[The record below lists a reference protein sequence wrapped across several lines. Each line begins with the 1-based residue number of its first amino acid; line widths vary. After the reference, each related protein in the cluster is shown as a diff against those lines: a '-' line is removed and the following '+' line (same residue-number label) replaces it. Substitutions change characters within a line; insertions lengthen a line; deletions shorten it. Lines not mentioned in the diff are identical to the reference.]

1 MREPKKL
8 HVALFPWLAFGHI
21 IPFFELAK
29 HIAQRGH
36 KISFISTPRNIQRL
50 PKIPSNLAPRINL
63 VSLPLPTV
71 DHLPQDAEA
80 TSDLPSQKIPYLKIA
95 YDGLEGPFLQF
106 LKTSSPDWII
116 CDFAQHWL
124 PPIAANLGISLAF
137 FSILSAWSVSF
148 FGSSSSAMIKGED
161 PRSQPEDFT
170 VIPEWIPFPSKV
182 AFKLHEAKRLFQAWK
197 EDSDVSFSGVFRI
210 GSVLAGCDVIAVR
223 SCNEIE
229 AEFLRLVGEFH
240 GKPCLPIGLLPPDD
254 LDATCSEEDDTWLT
268 TREWLDKQNKGSV
281 VYIAF
286 GSEAELSQ
294 PELNELAFGLELS
307 GLPFFWVLRKGDNS
321 VKLPD
326 GFKDR
331 VKGRGMVC
339 TSWAPQL
346 RILGHESV
354 GGFLTH
360 CGYGSVIEALYSG
373 LALIMLPINIID
385 QGLIAR
391 VFGEKKVGVEV
402 TRDESDGSFIKESV
416 AESLR
421 LVMVE
426 KEGEEY
432 RNNAKEMRKVF
443 ADKDLHDRYLDH
455 FVEFLQNH

>member
-1 MREPKKL
+1 MSEPKKL
-8 HVALFPWLAFGHI
+8 HIALFPWLAFSHI

-36 KISFISTPRNIQRL
+36 NISFISTPRNIQRL
-50 PKIPSNLAPRINL
+50 PKIPSNLAPLIDL
-63 VSLPLPTV
+63 VSLHLPTV
-71 DHLPQDAEA
+71 KHLPRDAEA
-80 TSDLPSQKIPYLKIA
+80 TSDLTSQKVPYLKIA
-95 YDGLEGPFLQF
+95 YDGLQGPLLQF

-116 CDFAQHWL
+116 CDFAQYWL
-124 PPIAANLGISLAF
+124 PPMASNLEISLAF
-137 FSILSAWSVSF
+137 FSILGAWSVSF

-170 VIPEWIPFPSKV
+170 VVPEWIPFPSKV
-182 AFKLHEAKRLFQAWK
+182 K
-197 EDSDVSFSGVFRI
+197 DSDVGVSDTFRV

-223 SCNEIE
+223 SCNELE
-229 AEFLRLVGEFH
+229 AEFLRLLGELH
-240 GKPCLPIGLLPPDD
+240 GKPCLPICLLPPDD
-254 LDATCSEEDDTWLT
+254 LDATCSEENDTWLT
-268 TREWLDKQNKGSV
+268 IREWLDKQNKGSV
-281 VYIAF
+281 VYVAF

-294 PELNELAFGLELS
+294 PELNELALGLELS
-307 GLPFFWVLRKGDNS
+307 ELPFFWVLRKQDNS
-321 VKLPD
+321 VELPD

-331 VKGRGMVC
+331 VKGRGMVW
-339 TSWAPQL
+339 TSWVPQL

-354 GGFLTH
+354 GGFFTH
-360 CGYGSVIEALYSG
+360 SGYGSVVEALYSG

-402 TRDESDGSFIKESV
+402 TRDESDGSFTKESV
-416 AESLR
+416 ADSMR

-432 RNNAKEMRKVF
+432 RDNAKEMRKLF
-443 ADKDLHDRYLDH
+443 ADKDFHDQYLDH
-455 FVEFLQNH
+455 FVEFLQNDH